1 MATMEKR
8 CEFQNVSRNFVQA
21 YHAMNE
27 LRQEQQKK
35 EWNARK
41 AYRKKHPEADEVTVI
56 KNAVS
61 ADRRQRWAAAT
72 ETMRARFKAADAASR
87 AFKWRT

>member
-8 CEFQNVSRNFVQA
+8 CEFQNVTRCFVQA
-21 YHAMNE
+21 YHAMRDLE
-27 LRQEQQKK
+27 REQQNK
-35 EWNARK
+35 EWKARK

-61 ADRRQRWAAAT
+61 ADRRQRWATAT
-72 ETMRARFKAADAASR
+72 ELMRARLKAADAASR
-87 AFKWRT
+87 AFRWRA